1 MKRGGAVKKRG
12 GGMMGPKKKMAKG
25 GAIAKAKLRKPSGRL
40 TSDDVKRAM
49 PTGRSAAAKKAA
61 MKGTKGGA
69 KAALMGSIMKGKGNP
84 AGKDMSV
91 AGKIRGVTGLLKRR
105 KALGGRKPGRMGGGK
120 KKQMPTYAT
129 TADFDLSIDDIA
141 EEAFERCGLQI
152 RSGYDIKTARR
163 SINLMLAEWANRGLN
178 LWTIQKQEK
187 TLPATT
193 TELSGTSLFGS
204 GANSAQQI
212 IDITDLVIR
221 DSSNNEYST
230 TSISRST
237 YLNYTVKTTS
247 GRPSQYYFERT
258 INPKLFLYPA
268 ADTTYTL
275 VYYALVRMK
284 DSGAYT
290 NNAEIPFRF
299 LPCLTAGLAYYIAMK
314 KAPDRIQLLKQI
326 YEDEFQRAAA
336 QDGERTSLF
345 LTPKVYLPSA

>member
-1 MKRGGAVKKRG
+1 
-12 GGMMGPKKKMAKG
+12 MA
-25 GAIAKAKLRKPSGRL
+25 
-40 TSDDVKRAM
+40 TS
-49 PTGRSAAAKKAA
+49 T
-61 MKGTKGGA
+61 
-69 KAALMGSIMKGKGNP
+69 
-84 AGKDMSV
+84 
-91 AGKIRGVTGLLKRR
+91 
-105 KALGGRKPGRMGGGK
+105 
-120 KKQMPTYAT
+120 T
-129 TADFDLSIDDIA
+129 TAFNLDLNEIV
-141 EEAFERCGLQI
+141 EEAFERAGSEM
-152 RSGYDIKTARR
+152 RSGYDLKTARR
-163 SINLMLAEWANRGLN
+163 SINLMLSEWANRGLN

-212 IDITDLVIR
+212 IDITDVVIR
-221 DSSNNEYST
+221 DSSNNEFST
-230 TSISRST
+230 SSISRST